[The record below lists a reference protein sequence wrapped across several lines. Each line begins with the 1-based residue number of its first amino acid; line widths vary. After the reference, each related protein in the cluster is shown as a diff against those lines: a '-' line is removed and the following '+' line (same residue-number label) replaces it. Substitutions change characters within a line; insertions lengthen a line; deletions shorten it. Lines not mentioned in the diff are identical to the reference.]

1 MYICGLFKENM
12 SQESQGEM
20 TFIQHLE
27 VLRFHLMRSAIAVFV
42 FSILAFI
49 NKSFLFDEVIFG
61 PKRSDFFTFRMLC
74 KFSEW
79 LNQQL
84 PGFVEDP
91 TILCIGA
98 DFPALQNIDMAG
110 QFTSHIMVSMIAGLV
125 VSFPYILFEMWRFIK
140 PGLEQNER
148 KYASGIV
155 FWASLLFMSGVLF
168 GYYLIAP
175 LSVNFF
181 FTYSISAEV
190 QTLPTL
196 STYVST
202 VTGVVLAAGVVFEL
216 PLIVYFLS
224 KVGIL
229 SPEILR
235 SYRKH
240 FVVAA
245 LILSAIITPPDI
257 FSQILVTIPLIFLY
271 EISISI
277 SGRVVALNSK

>member
-1 MYICGLFKENM
+1 M
-12 SQESQGEM
+12 
-20 TFIQHLE
+20 
-27 VLRFHLMRSAIAVFV
+27 
-42 FSILAFI
+42 
-49 NKSFLFDEVIFG
+49 
-61 PKRSDFFTFRMLC
+61 
-74 KFSEW
+74 
-79 LNQQL
+79 
-84 PGFVEDP
+84 
-91 TILCIGA
+91 LCIGG
-98 DFPALQNIDMAG
+98 DFPPLQNIDMAG

-155 FWASLLFMSGVLF
+155 FWASLLFLSGVLF

>member
-1 MYICGLFKENM
+1 M
-12 SQESQGEM
+12 SQESPGEM

-61 PKRSDFFTFRMLC
+61 PKRPNFFTFQMLC
-74 KFSEW
+74 NFSEW
-79 LNQQL
+79 LNQQVPSL
-84 PGFVEDP
+84 VENPDV
-91 TILCIGA
+91 LCIGG
-98 DFPALQNIDMAG
+98 DFPPLQNIDMAG

-155 FWASLLFMSGVLF
+155 FWASLLFLSGVLF

>member
-1 MYICGLFKENM
+1 M
-12 SQESQGEM
+12 SEEQQGEM

-61 PKRSDFFTFRMLC
+61 PKRGDFFTFQKLC
-74 KFSEW
+74 QLSEY
-79 LNQQL
+79 LNQKI
-84 PGFVEDP
+84 PSFFNDP
-91 TILCIGA
+91 NLLCIGA

-125 VSFPYILFEMWRFIK
+125 LSFPYILFEMWRFIK
-140 PGLEQNER
+140 PGLEQNEA
-148 KYASGIV
+148 KYARGIV
-155 FWASLLFMSGVLF
+155 FWASLLFMTGVLF

-181 FTYSISAEV
+181 FTYSISSEV

-229 SPEILR
+229 SPQILR
-235 SYRKH
+235 TYRKH
-240 FVVAA
+240 FVVVA

-257 FSQILVTIPLIFLY
+257 FSQILVTIPLVFLY

-277 SGRVVALNSK
+277 SGRVIALNAQK

>member
-1 MYICGLFKENM
+1 M
-12 SQESQGEM
+12 SQNDQGEM

-49 NKSFLFDEVIFG
+49 NKSFLFDQVIFG
-61 PKRSDFFTFRMLC
+61 PKRPDFFTFQKLC
-74 KFSEW
+74 QLSEY
-79 LNQQL
+79 LNIQL
-84 PGFVEDP
+84 PSFFNDP
-91 TILCIGA
+91 NLLCIGG

-125 VSFPYILFEMWRFIK
+125 ISFPYILFEMWRFIK

-148 KYASGIV
+148 KYARGIV
-155 FWASLLFMSGVLF
+155 FWASLLFLSGVLF

-229 SPEILR
+229 SPQILKT
-235 SYRKH
+235 YRKH
-240 FVVAA
+240 FVVVA

-257 FSQILVTIPLIFLY
+257 FSQILVTIPLVFLY

-277 SGRVVALNSK
+277 SARVIALNAEK

>member
-1 MYICGLFKENM
+1 M
-12 SQESQGEM
+12 SDNSQGEM

-27 VLRFHLMRSAIAVFV
+27 VLRFNLMRSAIAVLV
-42 FSILAFI
+42 FTILAFI

-61 PKRSDFFTFRMLC
+61 PKRPDFFTFNKLC
-74 KFSEW
+74 QLSEF
-79 LNQQL
+79 LNQKI
-84 PGFVEDP
+84 PGFFSDP
-91 TILCIGA
+91 SLLCIGG
-98 DFPALQNIDMAG
+98 DFPPLQNIDMAG

-125 VSFPYILFEMWRFIK
+125 ISFPYILFEMWKFIK
-140 PGLEQNER
+140 PGLEKNEA
-148 KYASGIV
+148 KYARGIV
-155 FWASLLFMSGVLF
+155 FWASLLFMTGVMF
-168 GYYLIAP
+168 GYYVIAP

-181 FTYSISAEV
+181 FTYSISVDV

-229 SPEILR
+229 SPSILR
-235 SYRKH
+235 TYRKH
-240 FVVAA
+240 FVVVA

-257 FSQILVTIPLIFLY
+257 FSQILVTIPLIILY
-271 EISISI
+271 EISIRI
-277 SGRVVALNSK
+277 SGRVVALNAKK

>member
-1 MYICGLFKENM
+1 M
-12 SQESQGEM
+12 SEEQQGEM

-61 PKRSDFFTFRMLC
+61 PKRSDFFTFQKLC
-74 KFSEW
+74 QLSEY
-79 LNQQL
+79 LNQKI
-84 PGFVEDP
+84 PSFFNDP
-91 TILCIGA
+91 TLLCIGA

-125 VSFPYILFEMWRFIK
+125 LSFPYILFEMWRFIK
-140 PGLEQNER
+140 PGLEQNEA
-148 KYASGIV
+148 KYARGIV
-155 FWASLLFMSGVLF
+155 FWASLLFMTGVLF

-181 FTYSISAEV
+181 FTYSISSEV

-229 SPEILR
+229 SPQILR
-235 SYRKH
+235 TYRKH
-240 FVVAA
+240 FVVVA

-257 FSQILVTIPLIFLY
+257 FSQILVTIPLVFLY

-277 SGRVVALNSK
+277 SGRVIALNAQK

>member
-1 MYICGLFKENM
+1 M
-12 SQESQGEM
+12 SDTINGEM

-27 VLRFHLMRSAIAVFV
+27 VLRFHLMRSAIAVVVLSIVAFV
-42 FSILAFI
+42 

-61 PKRSDFFTFRMLC
+61 PKRSDFFTFQKLC
-74 KFSEW
+74 
-79 LNQQL
+79 QL
-84 PGFVEDP
+84 SDFLSVKLPSLFTKPDL
-91 TILCIGA
+91 LCIGQ

-110 QFTSHIMVSMIAGLV
+110 QFTSHIMVSMIAGV
-125 VSFPYILFEMWRFIK
+125 VVAFPYILWEFWRFIK
-140 PGLEQNER
+140 PGLEQNETN
-148 KYASGIV
+148 YAKGIV
-155 FWASLLFMSGVLF
+155 FWATVLFLSGVLF

-181 FTYSISAEV
+181 FTYSISAQV

-229 SPEILR
+229 SPDILR
-235 SYRKH
+235 KYRKH
-240 FVVAA
+240 FVVVA

-257 FSQILVTIPLIFLY
+257 FSQILVTIPLVFLY
-271 EISISI
+271 EISIKI
-277 SGRVVALNSK
+277 SGRVVAINAKK